1 MKTLMKF
8 LATLLLV
15 SVLIASAV
23 AVAVMLWGAPFDHTV
38 VSINGEPLALGQW
51 HGGHGFAAVGG
62 LAVGLLVVLLV
73 VPVAVIV
80 PLLIVALVLVVVFAV
95 LAGVAALV
103 FSPVFLLAALVWL
116 IWRLARRGDKPA
128 AGVAP

>member
-1 MKTLMKF
+1 MRTMLRF
-8 LATLLLV
+8 CGSLLLV
-15 SVLIASAV
+15 SVVLAGAIV
-23 AVAVMLWGAPFDHTV
+23 AAWLLWGAPFDHAV
-38 VSINGEPLALGQW
+38 ININGEELSLAQL
-51 HGGHGFAAVGG
+51 HAGHGLAAMGG
-62 LAVGLLVVLLV
+62 LAVGLLVMLLV